1 MKGPNTR
8 CDRQAI
14 TIGRRPNNQD
24 RRGRNY
30 RDVSDPLDKPGNDQH
45 GKSIGCRT
53 DQTADA
59 HQCGNG
65 EQHPSITKQ
74 VADHSRAN
82 ATERP
87 DEDNRRNQPESRNQA
102 EIQIS
107 SYSRQRAGKL
117 SDLRDAN

>member
-1 MKGPNTR
+1 MKGPKTK
-8 CDRQAI
+8 CDRAI

-30 RDVSDPLDKPGNDQH
+30 RDVSDPLDKPGKDQH

-53 DQTADA
+53 DQTADV

-65 EQHPSITKQ
+65 EQHPSMTKQ

-82 ATERP
+82 ATERT
-87 DEDNRRNQPESRNQA
+87 DEDNRRNQPESRN
-102 EIQIS
+102 
-107 SYSRQRAGKL
+107 
-117 SDLRDAN
+117 